1 LKNEKGFLVLE
12 MLVAGL
18 ILTASIAAAM
28 YLFRIGAQNLERVN
42 NSNLL
47 SAKLPQALSLLRA
60 LDLKKAA
67 GTEELGDGVLLRWQS
82 KLMEELVPG
91 QAGGRPLAPIVRAAH
106 ELYLFQVDFS
116 LEYEDRLKR
125 EYSIDVFRYKPIQSL
140 SEPASPF

>member
-12 MLVAGL
+12 MLIAGV

-60 LDLKKAA
+60 LDLNKAT

-82 KLMEELVPG
+82 KLMEKRVPG
-91 QAGGRPLAPIVRAAH
+91 QAGGTTTVPIVRAAH

-116 LEYEDRLKR
+116 LEYEDRLSR
-125 EYSIDVFRYKPIQSL
+125 EYSIDVFRSKPIQSP
-140 SEPASPF
+140 SEPAALF

>member
-47 SAKLPQALSLLRA
+47 SAKLPQALSLIRA
-60 LDLKKAA
+60 LDVEKPE
-67 GTEELGDGVLLRWQS
+67 GTEELGDGVSLRWQS
-82 KLMEELVPG
+82 KLMAKLSPT
-91 QAGGRPLAPIVRAAH
+91 QAYGKTTTQIAQAAH
-106 ELYLFQVDFS
+106 ELYLFQIDFS
-116 LEYEDRLKR
+116 LEYEDRLR
-125 EYSIDVFRYKPIQSL
+125 RDYSIHVFRNKSIL
-140 SEPASPF
+140 SPAELLSPF